1 MCILPM
7 LFASL
12 RTCLH
17 QASASTLRWRLQ
29 FCSHWE
35 QWSCSRMGLQPI
47 FKQLHCFQWE
57 QNRKCHHSVGAD
69 AWCKQALRD
78 YWSVWTNPNNT
89 LNFYIECFEYL
100 SESVA
105 FSIFW
110 SLSFIF
116 LKSFWLSFDVSG
128 PLKPVHTFVS
138 AFASLSTFNIV

>member
-17 QASASTLRWRLQ
+17 QASASTLRWRLR

-35 QWSCSRMGLQPI
+35 QWSCSRLRLQPI
-47 FKQLHCFQWE
+47 FKRLHCFQWE
-57 QNRKCHHSVGAD
+57 QNRKRHHSVDAN

-78 YWSVWTNPNNT
+78 HWSVWTDLNNT
-89 LNFYIECFEYL
+89 LNFYIEYFEYP
-100 SESVA
+100 SESGA
-105 FSIFW
+105 FSIF
-110 SLSFIF
+110 FIF
-116 LKSFWLSFDVSG
+116 AVYFFKILFAFIWCEWAIEACSHL
-128 PLKPVHTFVS
+128 TS